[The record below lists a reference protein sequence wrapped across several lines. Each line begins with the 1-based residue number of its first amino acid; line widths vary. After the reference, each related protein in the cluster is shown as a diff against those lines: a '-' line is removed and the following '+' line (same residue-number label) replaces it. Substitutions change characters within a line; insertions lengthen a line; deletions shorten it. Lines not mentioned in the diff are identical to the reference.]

1 MSGNHIFS
9 LIDAYS
15 EPIVVGS
22 ELARA
27 PVGRKLNAVSG
38 GLVCRLS
45 PSRLALRAENKQ
57 STQVNNRWLSVEL
70 CMGTPVA
77 VSAHVGRMGRGLI
90 PAAAKSLRQL
100 KTLNVKT

>member
-1 MSGNHIFS
+1 MSGNRLFS

-77 VSAHVGRMGRGLI
+77 VSEPVRRGLVLMFNV
-90 PAAAKSLRQL
+90 ARALTDASLPGWRE
-100 KTLNVKT
+100 N